1 MDTGAALVGIT
12 EADTTEDRIQ
22 TRGRNMCIPADRLSG
37 LCESRPEKKTPP
49 GSKNRQGRNP
59 GTKP

>member
-22 TRGRNMCIPADRLSG
+22 TRGGVCAYRLTDYRA
-37 LCESRPEKKTPP
+37 CV
-49 GSKNRQGRNP
+49 NRDLR
-59 GTKP
+59 K